1 MGGSLDI
8 SAQETDA
15 TGASIHVEVDQLDH
29 PCQETNLNTNS
40 PDDPWTRSQLFTVRL
55 WYERVDAGQWEVR
68 MQAKHILTGE
78 TRYFREWSPLA
89 AYLVNKL
96 DAPGTKEGST

>member
-1 MGGSLDI
+1 MGGQLDI

-15 TGASIHVEVDQLDH
+15 TGASILVDVDQLDH
-29 PCQETNLNTNS
+29 PCQEANLDTNS

-55 WYERVDAGQWEVR
+55 WYEPVDAGQWEVR

-78 TRYFREWSPLA
+78 TRYFREWFLLA
-89 AYLVNKL
+89 TYLTSKL
-96 DAPGTKEGST
+96 DVSNVKE

>member
-1 MGGSLDI
+1 LD
-8 SAQETDA
+8 
-15 TGASIHVEVDQLDH
+15 
-29 PCQETNLNTNS
+29 TNS

-55 WYERVDAGQWEVR
+55 WYEPVDAGQWEVR

-96 DAPGTKEGST
+96 DAPGAGISQPIESAG

>member
-1 MGGSLDI
+1 MGGQLDI

-15 TGASIHVEVDQLDH
+15 TGASILVDVDQLDH
-29 PCQETNLNTNS
+29 PCQEANLDTNS

-55 WYERVDAGQWEVR
+55 WYELVDAGQWEVR